1 MITAAAEHAV
11 NLAQLTATS
20 LDPLKAIILPII
32 GAVLLIVLA
41 ARMVGAFA
49 EEKYGRLPMLIIAA
63 VPVAMACYFPDATL
77 SILKGL
83 AQILV
88 GS

>member
-1 MITAAAEHAV
+1 
-11 NLAQLTATS
+11 
-20 LDPLKAIILPII
+20 
-32 GAVLLIVLA
+32 
-41 ARMVGAFA
+41 
-49 EEKYGRLPMLIIAA
+49 
-63 VPVAMACYFPDATL
+63 VALACYFPDATL

>member
-1 MITAAAEHAV
+1 MITAAAEYAV

-41 ARMVGAFA
+41 ARMVAAFA
-49 EEKYGRLPMLIIAA
+49 EEKYGRLPMLII
-63 VPVAMACYFPDATL
+63 
-77 SILKGL
+77 
-83 AQILV
+83 
-88 GS
+88 